1 MFIRSKANCH
11 SANRM
16 RWACIPS
23 WMRWINSYLVRLLF
37 ADEDVLSHDLR
48 SHLKLRRILG
58 RAGYRHRS
66 TGLFS
71 AEESHRRG
79 YVIST
84 MASRQTWSLKSETK

>member
-1 MFIRSKANCH
+1 MFIRSKANFH

-16 RWACIPS
+16 RWAWIPS
-23 WMRWINSYLVRLLF
+23 WMRRINFFLVRRLF
-37 ADEDVLSHDLR
+37 TDEDTLSHDLR
-48 SHLKLRRILG
+48 SHLKLRRILA

-71 AEESHRRG
+71 AEELHRRG

-84 MASRQTWSLKSETK
+84 MAYRQTWSLKSETK